1 MISFEGGFSPWDR
14 LTERLKTKVGRLE
27 QLALVTADAG
37 KAHGVLVVAVR
48 RALRAAGSSTAA
60 TSRSCPTVPFKQ
72 GGSLTDHV
80 AVVRSFRATT
90 VCISRD
96 DRPARAPPVRPH
108 GQRPRAGWVHTR
120 RAFACLPR
128 TRTRGADRTG
138 RGRRAICMITTRMM
152 SLRTRSDRHLNPDN
166 NRHWR
171 GLLVGVHKRPG
182 SLTGGAPQARAALCQ
197 HTFSQACPC
206 AAAGASPRSC
216 YKLKLPKGGTS
227 DPRDG
232 PRGCVF

>member
-1 MISFEGGFSPWDR
+1 VLGD
-14 LTERLKTKVGRLE
+14 GRLE

-96 DRPARAPPVRPH
+96 DRPARAPRAPRSA
-108 GQRPRAGWVHTR
+108 PRAAPACWLGAHTQGFR
-120 RAFACLPR
+120 LFA
-128 TRTRGADRTG
+128 TNAHEGG
-138 RGRRAICMITTRMM
+138 RPNRPWASCDMYDHDEDDEFANA
-152 SLRTRSDRHLNPDN
+152 LRQ
-166 NRHWR
+166 
-171 GLLVGVHKRPG
+171 
-182 SLTGGAPQARAALCQ
+182 APQ
-197 HTFSQACPC
+197 S
-206 AAAGASPRSC
+206 
-216 YKLKLPKGGTS
+216 
-227 DPRDG
+227 
-232 PRGCVF
+232 